1 MADRF
6 ILLGAD
12 NSDLVVTPAQVP
24 KTITIASQT
33 PFEGTFPAFSPAP
46 LVSVL
51 GASHQRHFDVDT
63 ITTTTFRIIAA
74 SSGGPPTSATL
85 NIEIISLN
93 VPAATPSI
101 DASVDF
107 PYYCS
112 LNDIDNEIIN
122 LTVAISSTGQ
132 LERTIKRLFISQSYG
147 EVNASLAAGGY
158 DLPVLNTTK
167 QTITEAITAS
177 DNVRSFTITDET
189 VFDISKT
196 VRLHGQSGNVFNSEF
211 VPIVAIVGSVLTV
224 EFAKNS
230 YNASSTCELCTD
242 GFLYLRN
249 CNTLGAAYRALNTL
263 AIKNPELSEKAADMK
278 EVYQMCLSD
287 LRDGNILLPGLSKGG
302 DFIET
307 LQTNDS
313 DENNIIFKVSG
324 SEKIF

>member
-33 PFEGTFPAFSPAP
+33 PFEGTFPTFSPAP

-51 GASHQRHFDVDT
+51 SAAHQRHFDVDT
-63 ITTTTFRIIAA
+63 ITTTAFNIIAA
-74 SSGGPPTSATL
+74 SAGGPPTSATL

-112 LNDIDNEIIN
+112 TNDVDSEILN
-122 LTVAISSTGQ
+122 LTVAKASTGK
-132 LERTIKRLFISQSYG
+132 LDRTVKRAFISQSFG
-147 EVNASLAAGGY
+147 EVNAALAKGGY
-158 DLPVLNTTK
+158 DLPILNTVK

-177 DNVRSFTITDET
+177 SDVRSFTITDET
-189 VFDISKT
+189 VFDIGKT
-196 VRLHGQSGNVFNSEF
+196 VRIHGQSGNNFNSEF
-211 VPIVAIVGSVLTV
+211 VPIVAITGSVLTV
-224 EFAKNS
+224 EFAENS
-230 YNASSTCELCTD
+230 YNASSTCELCTN

-249 CNTLGAAYRALNTL
+249 CNTLGAAYRAVNALS
-263 AIKNPELSEKAADMK
+263 IKNPDFSEKATEMR
-278 EVYQMCLSD
+278 EVYQMCLDD
-287 LRDGNILLPGLSKGG
+287 LKDGNILLDGLAQGG
-302 DFIET
+302 SFIQT
-307 LQTNDS
+307 LQTDDS
-313 DENNIIFKVSG
+313 DENKIIFKVSG
-324 SEKIF
+324 DEKIF

>member
-6 ILLGAD
+6 IVLGAD

-24 KTITIASQT
+24 KTITYASLT
-33 PFEGTFPAFSPAP
+33 PFEGTFPTFSPAP

-63 ITTTTFRIIAA
+63 VGTTSFRIIAA

-85 NIEIISLN
+85 NIEINSLN

-112 LNDIDNEIIN
+112 TNDVDSELLT
-122 LTVAISSTGQ
+122 LTVATASTGKVD
-132 LERTIKRLFISQSYG
+132 RSVKRAFISQSYA
-147 EVNASLAAGGY
+147 EINACLAAGGY
-158 DLPVLNTTK
+158 TLPVLNTVK
-167 QTITEAITAS
+167 QTITGAITAS
-177 DNVRSFTITDET
+177 DDLVSFTITDES
-189 VFDISKT
+189 VFDVAKT
-196 VRLHGQSGNVFNSEF
+196 VRLHGQSGNAISSEF
-211 VPIVAIVGSVLTV
+211 TPIVAITGSVLTV
-224 EFAKNS
+224 EFAENS

-249 CNTLGAAYRALNTL
+249 CNTLGASYRAVNAL
-263 AIKNPELSEKAADMK
+263 AIKNPDLSDKAADMK
-278 EVYQMCLSD
+278 EVYQMLLKD
-287 LRDGNILLPGLSKGG
+287 IKEGNILLPGLSKGG
-302 DFIET
+302 SFIET

-313 DENNIIFKVSG
+313 DENEIIFKISG
-324 SEKIF
+324 DKNIF